1 LTTKVKR
8 NELDQQKLTA
18 KMIIKMIQLGQYRTK
33 LDCLNVQWNEFA
45 TNYMYVSLNLLFK
58 NYRVKNNLKIPKKYS
73 ESVNRRRT
81 DNTMTRRKSTTGQQ
95 RSTKHTHKTKDR
107 GTRTPLKTGD
117 ELG

>member
-1 LTTKVKR
+1 
-8 NELDQQKLTA
+8 
-18 KMIIKMIQLGQYRTK
+18 MIQLGQYRTK

-58 NYRVKNNLKIPKKYS
+58 NNRVKKNLKIPKEYS
-73 ESVNRRRT
+73 ESVNPRRI
-81 DNTMTRRKSTTGQQ
+81 DSTMTKRKSTKGQQ

-107 GTRTPLKTGD
+107 ATRTPLKTRG